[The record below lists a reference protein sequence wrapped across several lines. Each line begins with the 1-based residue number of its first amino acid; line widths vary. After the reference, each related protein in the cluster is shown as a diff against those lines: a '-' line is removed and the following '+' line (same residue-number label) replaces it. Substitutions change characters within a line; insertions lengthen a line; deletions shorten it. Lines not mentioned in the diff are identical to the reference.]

1 MEKQRF
7 LEKCRHSIPRFPIE
21 CFQTYSDSKHFVVPM
36 HWHKN
41 VEIMQIYKGSAE
53 LAIGTVTYSASAGDI
68 LIINQEELHRIES
81 DDPTL
86 HYGTFKATP
95 HNLHLQTKPP
105 SKILSG

>member
-7 LEKCRHSIPRFPIE
+7 LEKCRHGIPRFPIE

-53 LAIGTVTYSASAGDI
+53 LAIGTGTYSASAGDI
-68 LIINQEELHRIES
+68 LIDCQVKCNTIREKIFEAPRRES
-81 DDPTL
+81 
-86 HYGTFKATP
+86 G
-95 HNLHLQTKPP
+95 N
-105 SKILSG
+105 